1 MQRGLKDVPAITK
14 IKGRIQR
21 NNLLFL
27 SNFPGFCRREVHEK
41 SGGFSD
47 VKHRFAGVVGE
58 GFQGDGVEGLL
69 KAGGD
74 LFPCMADRLAGFS
87 AAGDRALEERGV
99 HGLDDLAQA
108 DGFRGAG
115 EAVAAGLAA
124 AAFDETGTAEV
135 VENLD
140 EKISG
145 DGFSLRQVL
154 EACKSS
160 GVMVFGELSQC
171 PARVFQLL

>member
-1 MQRGLKDVPAITK
+1 M
-14 IKGRIQR
+14 
-21 NNLLFL
+21 
-27 SNFPGFCRREVHEK
+27 
-41 SGGFSD
+41 
-47 VKHRFAGVVGE
+47 KHGATRVVGE
-58 GFQGDGVEGLL
+58 GFH
-69 KAGGD
+69 GD
-74 LFPCMADRLAGFS
+74 LVERLLEALGDLIPGEAHGLAGLA
-87 AAGDRALEERGV
+87 AAGHRALEERGV

-160 GVMVFGELSQC
+160 GVMVFGELSQG
-171 PARVFQLL
+171 PARIFQFLRNPHEPIPTK